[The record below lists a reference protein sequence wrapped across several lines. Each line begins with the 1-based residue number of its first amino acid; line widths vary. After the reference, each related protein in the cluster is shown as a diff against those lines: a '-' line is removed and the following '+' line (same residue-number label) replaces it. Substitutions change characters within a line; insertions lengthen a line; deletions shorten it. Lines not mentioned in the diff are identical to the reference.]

1 MSGDAGSP
9 GTFRR
14 ISATSDLL
22 MEDMKDV
29 RERNEI
35 QSRERS
41 SEQKKDLKTP
51 LRGSSSLK
59 ISLENLTHEIL
70 RRAWSGPPTEKPG
83 KL

>member
-1 MSGDAGSP
+1 MQGTGDELSGDAGSP

-29 RERNEI
+29 RD
-35 QSRERS
+35 RS
-41 SEQKKDLKTP
+41 SEQKKDPKTP
-51 LRGSSSLK
+51 LRTSSSLK